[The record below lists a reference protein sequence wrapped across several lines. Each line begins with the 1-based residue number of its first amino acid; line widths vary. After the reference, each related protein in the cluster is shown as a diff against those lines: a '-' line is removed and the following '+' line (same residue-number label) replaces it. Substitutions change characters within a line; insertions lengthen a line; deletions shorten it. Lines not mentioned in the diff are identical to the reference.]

1 MSESNV
7 VSKEQYRGYGSSI
20 SIQGGCL
27 GVMDAL
33 MILLHHRNS
42 VRLNNNL
49 KNLEMRV
56 GPGGVGLA
64 YKF

>member
-1 MSESNV
+1 
-7 VSKEQYRGYGSSI
+7 
-20 SIQGGCL
+20 
-27 GVMDAL
+27 MDAL